1 MKSESEIIEYLKR
14 KEGVIKAI
22 DPSGT
27 KRNSNSE
34 IAIKIMERKTSQNKL
49 PVSLTR
55 EMLCCDPED

>member
-34 IAIKIMERKTSQNKL
+34 IAIKIMERKTSQTKL